1 MKTIWQ
7 EMNLG
12 RGKSTEEAG
21 AQRSVYRGEKVK
33 REENEVVGRRGR
45 MKGKGQRKER
55 GNKTERS
62 EGKE

>member
-12 RGKSTEEAG
+12 REKRSTEEAG

-33 REENEVVGRRGR
+33 REEDEVGGRR
-45 MKGKGQRKER
+45 
-55 GNKTERS
+55 
-62 EGKE
+62 